1 MKRIILSLVTIVT
14 VAAIATGAT
23 VAYFSD
29 TETSN
34 SNTFA
39 AGTLDLKV
47 DNQDDSNIVH
57 VTLNNMKPGQTAS
70 YQWNW
75 KNNGTIDGKP
85 WMQLTNV
92 VDNDNGLLEPEQVD
106 GDTTDGIGGGELSQ
120 YLLMKLNAPGSTGYA
135 YPNQSECFDSGSKC
149 PLSTWDNYS
158 QIGQSPWEVWQT
170 IAAGATN
177 DPMVLEFELPSTVG
191 NVVQSDT
198 VTFDLVFHLD
208 QVTP

>member
-1 MKRIILSLVTIVT
+1 MNKIILSLVTIFA

-47 DNQDDSNIVH
+47 DDQDDDNIVS
-57 VTLNNMKPGQTAS
+57 VTLNNLKPGDTAQ
-70 YQWNW
+70 YQWSW
-75 KNNGTIDGKP
+75 KNAGTIDGEP
-85 WMQLTNV
+85 WLEIINV
-92 VDNDNGLLEPEQVD
+92 TDEENDLLEPEEAD
-106 GDTTDGIGGGELSQ
+106 GDSEDEGELSQ
-120 YLLMKLNAPGSTGYA
+120 YLLMKLNAPGDTGYA
-135 YPNQSECFDSGSKC
+135 YPNQPECLDSGSKC
-149 PLSTWDNYS
+149 PLSLWDDYS
-158 QIGQSPWEVWQT
+158 QIGQSPWEVWQS

-177 DPMVLEFELPSTVG
+177 APMVLEFELPADAD
-191 NVVQSDT
+191 NAVQSDT
-198 VTFDLVFHLD
+198 VSFDIVFHLD

>member
-1 MKRIILSLVTIVT
+1 M
-14 VAAIATGAT
+14 ATGAT

-47 DNQDDSNIVH
+47 DNQDDPNIVR

-85 WMQLTNV
+85 WIQLTNV

-120 YLLMKLNAPGSTGYA
+120 YLLMKLNAP
-135 YPNQSECFDSGSKC
+135 
-149 PLSTWDNYS
+149 
-158 QIGQSPWEVWQT
+158 
-170 IAAGATN
+170 
-177 DPMVLEFELPSTVG
+177 
-191 NVVQSDT
+191 
-198 VTFDLVFHLD
+198 
-208 QVTP
+208 

>member
-47 DNQDDSNIVH
+47 DNQDDPNIVR

-70 YQWNW
+70 YQ
-75 KNNGTIDGKP
+75 
-85 WMQLTNV
+85 
-92 VDNDNGLLEPEQVD
+92 GLSVKK
-106 GDTTDGIGGGELSQ
+106 GG
-120 YLLMKLNAPGSTGYA
+120 
-135 YPNQSECFDSGSKC
+135 
-149 PLSTWDNYS
+149 
-158 QIGQSPWEVWQT
+158 
-170 IAAGATN
+170 
-177 DPMVLEFELPSTVG
+177 
-191 NVVQSDT
+191 
-198 VTFDLVFHLD
+198 
-208 QVTP
+208 